1 MSLQQSGGNRLRLS
15 GAGIGFSGVLL
26 PVLSVLTAFAV
37 CGILISTEGINPLDA
52 YVSLFV
58 GAFGGTYAVT
68 ETLVKTAPLLFT
80 SLGVS
85 VAFTCKVWNIGAEG
99 QLYMGAVA
107 STWVALTF
115 SEQLG
120 LFVIPLAFLISFIA
134 GAFWASV
141 AGALKAKFGVN
152 EIVTTLMLNYIAIY
166 FVNYL
171 LEGPW
176 RDPSGITYSP
186 PLPLTSR
193 FPYLIEGTRL
203 HIGVLLAFLFVPII
217 YLLLRKTIFGYEIR
231 CIGNNLKAAK
241 YGGIGIPKC
250 IILVM
255 IISGGL
261 SGLAGMGEIYG
272 IQHRMIGGLSP
283 GYGFLAVLVALL
295 GKLNPIGIV
304 LAAFL
309 YGALLVG
316 GDMMQRSVGVP
327 VTIVFVLQALIVIIF
342 VGFEKIWRKAFGG
355 K

>member
-1 MSLQQSGGNRLRLS
+1 LKFSV
-15 GAGIGFSGVLL
+15 ADVGFSGILL
-26 PVLSVLTAFAV
+26 PVLSVLAAFTV
-37 CGILISTEGINPLDA
+37 CGILISTEGINPVDA

-68 ETLVKTAPLLFT
+68 ETLAKTAPLLFT

-85 VAFTCKVWNIGAEG
+85 VAFACKVWNIGAEG
-99 QLYMGAVA
+99 QLYVGAVA
-107 STWVALTF
+107 STWVGLTF
-115 SEQLG
+115 SEQPG
-120 LFVIPLAFLISFIA
+120 IFVILLAFLISFIA
-134 GAFWASV
+134 GAVWAAV
-141 AGALKAKFGVN
+141 PGALKAKFGVN
-152 EIVTTLMLNYIAIY
+152 EIVTTLMLNYIAIF

-186 PLPLTSR
+186 PLPLMSR

-203 HIGVLLAFLFVPII
+203 HVGVLLAFLFVPIT
-217 YLLLRKTIFGYEIR
+217 YLLLRRTVFGYEIR
-231 CIGNNLKAAK
+231 SVGNNPKAAK
-241 YGGIGIPKC
+241 YGGIDISKC

-261 SGLAGMGEIYG
+261 AGLAGMSEIYG

-283 GYGFLAVLVALL
+283 GYGFLAVLVALV
-295 GKLNPIGIV
+295 GKLNPIGV
-304 LAAFL
+304 VFVAFL

-327 VTIVFVLQALIVIIF
+327 VTLVFVLQALIVIFF
-342 VGFEKIWRKAFGG
+342 VGFEKIWRKLFGG